1 MERIKKRL
9 SFNRKSAFAEP
20 VKLRKRKSK
29 LYSQEDANS
38 QYEKGFLGVNLSF
51 VLFTVMFRLVNCCL
65 VKTSFVPDEYWQ
77 SLEVAHNMVNSFL
90 FQFLNGLKYGYLT
103 WEWTEGLR
111 SYSYPLFFASIYKML
126 HLLNKDTVELL
137 IWGPRLAQALLAAL
151 SDIKLYSLVKKLEN
165 ENIAKLVYFSQL
177 CSWFSWY
184 CCTRTLV
191 NTMETVLTTVALYYY
206 PFQGSKAQN
215 SSKYLALVALA
226 VVMRPTAVIVWL
238 PLVSYHF
245 WQEDTKLNLVLHH
258 AMPVGLLTLGIST
271 LVDRVF
277 SGKWILVQL
286 NFLKIN
292 VLQNVAVFYGS
303 HPWHW
308 YLTQGFPVVLG
319 THLPFFIHG
328 SMLAP
333 KRYRILLAA
342 VIWTVLVYSLLSH
355 KEFRFIYPV
364 LSFCMVFCGY
374 SLASLKTWK
383 KPAVCFLVLSNLL
396 PALYTGLIHQRG
408 TLDVMNHIQ
417 QLCKESNSPTN
428 TEVSVFFL
436 MPCHSTPFY
445 SHVHCPITMQFLQ
458 CPPDLTGNKS
468 YIDEAEIFFSDPVRW
483 LEAHFPNQTVLS
495 THLVFFEVLEKEI
508 SPFLER
514 NSYVKTSEFFHTHVP
529 EGRVGRNIYLY
540 ERQA

>member
-1 MERIKKRL
+1 
-9 SFNRKSAFAEP
+9 
-20 VKLRKRKSK
+20 
-29 LYSQEDANS
+29 
-38 QYEKGFLGVNLSF
+38 
-51 VLFTVMFRLVNCCL
+51 
-65 VKTSFVPDEYWQ
+65 
-77 SLEVAHNMVNSFL
+77 
-90 FQFLNGLKYGYLT
+90 
-103 WEWTEGLR
+103 
-111 SYSYPLFFASIYKML
+111 
-126 HLLNKDTVELL
+126 
-137 IWGPRLAQALLAAL
+137 
-151 SDIKLYSLVKKLEN
+151 
-165 ENIAKLVYFSQL
+165 
-177 CSWFSWY
+177 
-184 CCTRTLV
+184 
-191 NTMETVLTTVALYYY
+191 METVLTTVALYYY

-292 VLQNVAVFYGS
+292 VLQNVAVLYGS
-303 HPWHW
+303 HPWYW

-342 VIWTVLVYSLLSH
+342 VIWTVLV
-355 KEFRFIYPV
+355 
-364 LSFCMVFCGY
+364 
-374 SLASLKTWK
+374 
-383 KPAVCFLVLSNLL
+383 
-396 PALYTGLIHQRG
+396 
-408 TLDVMNHIQ
+408 
-417 QLCKESNSPTN
+417 
-428 TEVSVFFL
+428 
-436 MPCHSTPFY
+436 Y

-529 EGRVGRNIYLY
+529 EGRVGRNIFLY
-540 ERQA
+540 ERQT